1 MVYLAGLFVQDGAAI
16 APPTFTSGG
25 MTSTAKAK
33 GLPFQPFHQP
43 DQCVGGSAWLYSGG
57 ILAVG
62 VALPG
67 LLIAW
72 HSNIVR
78 MVFAV
83 FTLGLHR

>member
-1 MVYLAGLFVQDGAAI
+1 MVYLAGLFVQDGAAT
-16 APPTFTSGG
+16 AQLSTSDFHVRRHDQYC
-25 MTSTAKAK
+25 K
-33 GLPFQPFHQP
+33 GKRSAFHQP